1 MLVCKTPFYPHV
13 RATIANPTNCN
24 VATYKRQKILVNPST
39 RNPKITVTLIMQDL
53 KYQMKIHFCKQPA
66 LRLDCN
72 FMYVD
77 MHA

>member
-1 MLVCKTPFYPHV
+1 MPDIKSVLFWKEDCFFVGHLSSFSAV
-13 RATIANPTNCN
+13 MA
-24 VATYKRQKILVNPST
+24 LFNPST